1 MGLRLTIL
9 GLWTPKWLISRE
21 LDHVSNV
28 TTAALKSLLAA
39 HTPINQT
46 QTKEN
51 TIQSIK
57 TVEEKRFAM
66 AAEHTALVQA
76 LATFVGQ
83 DKAIKLGRE
92 ALFEVGKNLGM
103 ETRGKL
109 GVSNNP
115 KDLIRAATI
124 LYRILGIKFS
134 LEWSNKEQATL
145 VVDHCDLAQH
155 YSELTCR
162 VLSATD
168 EGVVKGLDPN
178 AIMAFEEVMTS
189 GCPKCRAQ
197 IKFTMQRQKK

>member
-1 MGLRLTIL
+1 MGLRLIIL
-9 GLWTPKWLISRE
+9 SWWTPNWVISRE
-21 LDHVSNV
+21 LDHVSRV
-28 TTAALKSLLAA
+28 TTAALKSLLATYA
-39 HTPINQT
+39 PHSQIQTEEDATPP
-46 QTKEN
+46 
-51 TIQSIK
+51 SK
-57 TVEEKRFAM
+57 TVEEKRSSM
-66 AAEHTALVQA
+66 AAEHTMLVQA
-76 LATFVGQ
+76 LATAVGE

-92 ALFEVGKNLGM
+92 ALFEVGKRLGM
-103 ETRGKL
+103 ETRSKL
-109 GVSNNP
+109 GVSSDP
-115 KDLIRAATI
+115 QDLIRAATI

-134 LEWSNKEQATL
+134 VEWSNKEQATL
-145 VVDHCDLAQH
+145 VVNYCALAQQ